1 MRVLQALLPVL
12 IALQAGVPPALAWT
26 WPVDGPVLQEFTL
39 GDDPYARGQHR
50 GVDLEARLG
59 DLVRAPAP
67 GTVSFAGTVP
77 GGGRTV
83 TIRTDDGYS
92 VTLLHLGTIEIAR
105 GEAVDAGSAVGTAGA
120 SGDPEHV
127 GPYVHLGIRLTA
139 DPNGYVD
146 PLGLLPTRE
155 APPPTPLPP
164 EEPEPVTPPVE
175 PPVPAPAP
183 PATAPTP
190 APDGTVPSHAPAPAH
205 RAPAQAAPESDAPG
219 TARPVVEALATT
231 ARLPAPS
238 IAAEP
243 RPPQPR
249 ANETRSG
256 VAGPA
261 AADAR
266 RTLLGSFELPSASA
280 DGTPAARTAV
290 LENPAV
296 DADVGKGRGAPLRA
310 LLAVAAAAFASFGLS
325 ALAVQRSQVGD
336 ARAANAATLVLLD
349 AAGAAAEDAGCARS
363 AQHDRLVSDR
373 DLERVTDREAEPLAD
388 FDRNDDTAQFVQVP
402 NDPCRPLAGA
412 VGCRPLH
419 RARSRPSSRRPGP
432 GRCRPADR
440 RASFPFPF
448 PSVAA

>member
-39 GDDPYARGQHR
+39 GEDPYARGQHR

-59 DLVRAPAP
+59 DPVRAPAR

-139 DPNGYVD
+139 DPNGYVN

-190 APDGTVPSHAPAPAH
+190 PPDVTVPSPAPAPAH
-205 RAPAQAAPESDAPG
+205 RASAEAAPESDAPA
-219 TARPVVEALATT
+219 TTRPVVEARTT
-231 ARLPAPS
+231 TVRLPAPS

-243 RPPQPR
+243 RPQQPR
-249 ANETRSG
+249 ARETPSG
-256 VAGPA
+256 VAAPA
-261 AADAR
+261 AAYAR
-266 RTLLGSFELPSASA
+266 RTLLRSFELPSAAA
-280 DGTPAARTAV
+280 DGTPAARPAV
-290 LENPAV
+290 LGKPAV
-296 DADVGKGRGAPLRA
+296 DADAGKGRGAPLRA
-310 LLAVAAAAFASFGLS
+310 LLAVAAAAFASFGLL
-325 ALAVQRSQVGD
+325 ALAVQRRQVGD
-336 ARAANAATLVLLD
+336 ARAADAATLVLLD
-349 AAGAAAEDAGCARS
+349 AAGAAAEDAGGARS

-373 DLERVTDREAEPLAD
+373 DLEGVTDREAEPLPD
-388 FDRNDDTAQFVQVP
+388 LDRNDDTAQLVQVP

-412 VGCRPLH
+412 VVCRGLH
-419 RARSRPSSRRPGP
+419 RARSRPSSRRLRTGAL
-432 GRCRPADR
+432 PAR
-440 RASFPFPF
+440 
-448 PSVAA
+448 